1 MRKLFC
7 VLTIIF
13 IYRIIVNTYFKG
25 RVIVKIKLSDR
36 FTYKKLFLFTVPSVI
51 MMVFTSV
58 YGVVDGF
65 FVSNYV
71 GKTQFAAVNFIF
83 PFLMILGSI
92 GFMFGAGGS
101 ALIAK
106 TYGEGK
112 KDKAQKLFSL
122 IVYTSVVCGFVISVL
137 GFILIRPAAV
147 FLGAEGDMLEY
158 GVIYG
163 RILLLAL
170 PASVLQFEFQSLF
183 IAAEKPRL
191 GLFVTVGAGVTNMVL
206 DWLLT
211 AVFSFGIVGAA
222 LATAISQTVGGIV
235 PLIYFGLPNS
245 SILRLRKAQ
254 LDIKALLRTV
264 INGSSELMSNLSMSL
279 VGMLYNFQLMKYA
292 GEDGVS
298 AYGVMMYVS
307 FVFIS
312 IFIGFS
318 VGVAPV
324 ISYHYGAEN
333 TKELKSL
340 LKKSLIIIG
349 VSSVFM
355 LVLGESLAIPLS
367 KIFVGYDKALYDM
380 TLRGFYIF
388 SFSFLF
394 SGIAI
399 YGSAFFTALNNGLVS
414 ALISFLRTL
423 IFQSAAVLVLPLI
436 FEIDGIWCSVVIA
449 EFVAAVVTVLFLLG
463 LKKKYKY

>member
-1 MRKLFC
+1 
-7 VLTIIF
+7 
-13 IYRIIVNTYFKG
+13 
-25 RVIVKIKLSDR
+25 
-36 FTYKKLFLFTVPSVI
+36 
-51 MMVFTSV
+51 MMVFTSI

-83 PFLMILGSI
+83 PLLMIFGAV
-92 GFMFGAGGS
+92 GFMFGTGGS

-112 KDKAQKLFSL
+112 KDKAQKIFSL
-122 IVYTSVVCGFVISVL
+122 IVYTSIVCGIVIAVF
-137 GFILIRPAAV
+137 GFIFIRPLASL
-147 FLGAEGDMLEY
+147 LGAEGDMLDY
-158 GVIYG
+158 GVTYG
-163 RILLLAL
+163 RILLLSL
-170 PASVLQFEFQSLF
+170 PASILQFEFQSLF
-183 IAAEKPRL
+183 ITAEKPRL

-206 DWLLT
+206 DWLFT
-211 AVFSFGIVGAA
+211 AVFPFGIIGAA
-222 LATAISQTVGGIV
+222 SATALSQCVGGIV
-235 PLIYFGLPNS
+235 PLIYFALPNS
-245 SILRLRKAQ
+245 SILKLRKTGFD
-254 LDIKALLRTV
+254 LKSLSRTV
-264 INGSSELMSNLSMSL
+264 TNGSSELMSNLSMSL
-279 VGMLYNFQLMKYA
+279 VSMLYNFQLMKYA

-298 AYGVMMYVS
+298 AYGVLMYVS
-307 FVFIS
+307 MIFIA

-333 TKELKSL
+333 SLELKSL

-349 VSSVFM
+349 ATSALM
-355 LVLGESLAIPLS
+355 LILGEVLAIPLS
-367 KIFVGYDKALYDM
+367 HLFVGYDKELYEL
-380 TLRGFYIF
+380 TLKGFYIY

-399 YGSAFFTALNNGLVS
+399 YGSSFFTALNNGLVS

-423 IFQSAAVLVLPLI
+423 LFQSVAVLLLPLV
-436 FEIDGIWCSVVIA
+436 FDIDGIWYSI
-449 EFVAAVVTVLFLLG
+449 VAAELVAAIVTAIFIVA

>member
-1 MRKLFC
+1 
-7 VLTIIF
+7 
-13 IYRIIVNTYFKG
+13 
-25 RVIVKIKLSDR
+25 
-36 FTYKKLFLFTVPSVI
+36 
-51 MMVFTSV
+51 MMVFTSI

-83 PFLMILGSI
+83 PLLMIFGAV
-92 GFMFGAGGS
+92 GFMFGTGGS

-112 KDKAQKLFSL
+112 KDKAQKIFSL
-122 IVYTSVVCGFVISVL
+122 IVYTSIVCGIVIAVFGFV
-137 GFILIRPAAV
+137 FIRPLASL
-147 FLGAEGDMLEY
+147 LGAEGDMLDY
-158 GVIYG
+158 GVTYG
-163 RILLLAL
+163 RILLLSL
-170 PASVLQFEFQSLF
+170 PASILQFEFQSLF
-183 IAAEKPRL
+183 ITAEKPRL

-206 DWLLT
+206 DWLFT
-211 AVFSFGIVGAA
+211 AVFPFGIVGAA
-222 LATAISQTVGGIV
+222 SATALSQCVGGIV
-235 PLIYFGLPNS
+235 PLIYFALPNS
-245 SILRLRKAQ
+245 SILKLRKTGFD
-254 LDIKALLRTV
+254 LKSLSRTV
-264 INGSSELMSNLSMSL
+264 TNGSSELMSNLSMSL
-279 VGMLYNFQLMKYA
+279 VSMLYNFQLMKYA

-298 AYGVMMYVS
+298 AYGVLMYVS
-307 FVFIS
+307 MIFIA

-333 TKELKSL
+333 SLELKSL

-349 VSSVFM
+349 ATSALM
-355 LVLGESLAIPLS
+355 LILGEVLALPLS
-367 KIFVGYDKALYDM
+367 HLFVGYDKELYEL
-380 TLRGFYIF
+380 TLKGFYIY

-399 YGSAFFTALNNGLVS
+399 YGSSFFTALNNGPVS

-423 IFQSAAVLVLPLI
+423 LFQSVAVLLLPLV
-436 FEIDGIWCSVVIA
+436 FDIDGIWYSI
-449 EFVAAVVTVLFLLG
+449 VAAELVAAIVTAIFIVA

>member
-1 MRKLFC
+1 ME
-7 VLTIIF
+7 
-13 IYRIIVNTYFKG
+13 
-25 RVIVKIKLSDR
+25 IKLSDH
-36 FTYKKLFLFTVPSVI
+36 FSYKKLFRFTLPSII
-51 MMVFTSV
+51 MMVFTSI

-83 PFLMILGSI
+83 PLLMIFGAV
-92 GFMFGAGGS
+92 GFMFGTGGS

-112 KDKAQKLFSL
+112 KDKAQKIFSL
-122 IVYTSVVCGFVISVL
+122 IVYTSIVCGIVIAVFGFV
-137 GFILIRPAAV
+137 FIRPLASL
-147 FLGAEGDMLEY
+147 LGAEGDMLDY
-158 GVIYG
+158 GVTYG
-163 RILLLAL
+163 RILLLSL
-170 PASVLQFEFQSLF
+170 PASILQFEFQSLF
-183 IAAEKPRL
+183 ITAEKPRL

-206 DWLLT
+206 DWLFT
-211 AVFSFGIVGAA
+211 AVFPFGIVGAA
-222 LATAISQTVGGIV
+222 SATALSQCVGGIV
-235 PLIYFGLPNS
+235 PLIYFALPNS
-245 SILRLRKAQ
+245 SILKLRKTGFD
-254 LDIKALLRTV
+254 LKSLSRTV
-264 INGSSELMSNLSMSL
+264 TNGSSELMSNLSMSL
-279 VGMLYNFQLMKYA
+279 VSMLYNFQLMKYA

-298 AYGVMMYVS
+298 AYGVLMYVS
-307 FVFIS
+307 MIFIA

-333 TKELKSL
+333 SLELKSL

-349 VSSVFM
+349 ATSALM
-355 LVLGESLAIPLS
+355 LILGEVLALPLS
-367 KIFVGYDKALYDM
+367 HLFVGYDKDLYEL
-380 TLRGFYIF
+380 TLKGFYIY

-399 YGSAFFTALNNGLVS
+399 YGSSFFTALNNGPVS

-423 IFQSAAVLVLPLI
+423 LFQSVAVLLLPLV
-436 FEIDGIWCSVVIA
+436 FDIDGIWYSI
-449 EFVAAVVTVLFLLG
+449 VAAELVAAIVTAIFIVA

>member
-1 MRKLFC
+1 
-7 VLTIIF
+7 
-13 IYRIIVNTYFKG
+13 
-25 RVIVKIKLSDR
+25 
-36 FTYKKLFLFTVPSVI
+36 
-51 MMVFTSV
+51 MMVFTSI

-83 PFLMILGSI
+83 PLLMIFGAV
-92 GFMFGAGGS
+92 GFMFGTGGS

-112 KDKAQKLFSL
+112 KDKAQKIFSL
-122 IVYTSVVCGFVISVL
+122 IVYTSIVCGIVIAVFGFV
-137 GFILIRPAAV
+137 FIRPLASL
-147 FLGAEGDMLEY
+147 LGAEGDMLDY
-158 GVIYG
+158 GVTYG
-163 RILLLAL
+163 RILLLSL
-170 PASVLQFEFQSLF
+170 PASILQFEFQSLF
-183 IAAEKPRL
+183 ITAEKPRL

-206 DWLLT
+206 DWLFT
-211 AVFSFGIVGAA
+211 AVFPFGIVGAA
-222 LATAISQTVGGIV
+222 SATALSQCVGGIV
-235 PLIYFGLPNS
+235 PLIYFALPNS
-245 SILRLRKAQ
+245 SILKLRKTGFD
-254 LDIKALLRTV
+254 LKSLSRTV
-264 INGSSELMSNLSMSL
+264 TNGSSELMSNLSMSL
-279 VGMLYNFQLMKYA
+279 VSMLYNFQLMKYA

-298 AYGVMMYVS
+298 AYGVLMYVS
-307 FVFIS
+307 MIFIA

-333 TKELKSL
+333 SLELKSL

-349 VSSVFM
+349 ATSALM
-355 LVLGESLAIPLS
+355 LILGEVLALPLS
-367 KIFVGYDKALYDM
+367 HLFVGYDKDLYEL
-380 TLRGFYIF
+380 TLKGFYIY

-399 YGSAFFTALNNGLVS
+399 YGSSFFTALNNGPVS

-423 IFQSAAVLVLPLI
+423 LFQSVAVLLLPLV
-436 FEIDGIWCSVVIA
+436 FDIDGIWYSI
-449 EFVAAVVTVLFLLG
+449 VAAELVAAIVTAIFIVA